1 MINYYKLNPFKRLFY
16 GIQAKTGLINDKI
29 RFMKM
34 RNLNSLID

>member
-16 GIQAKTGLINDKI
+16 GIDAKTSRIFDKI

-34 RNLNSLID
+34 RGLNSLID